1 MASRLPALRRLSLAP
16 SFYRSPIAAVR
27 HYAAPVQPPKPRGGN
42 PNPSPPSGL
51 ESLFGP
57 GSPQEGTT
65 VAPKPTGTTQPSEP
79 SPPKKPD
86 VELPGLEGGETEAEG
101 KSFKERRNP
110 KLSEAG
116 TRVGT
121 GGGGGGGSGGSGGP
135 GGQIPGGMTPNQ
147 LLLAVIR

>member
-1 MASRLPALRRLSLAP
+1 MASRFPALRRLSLAP
-16 SFYRSPIAAVR
+16 TYARTLPIAAVR
-27 HYAAPVQPPKPRGGN
+27 RYAAPTQPPKPSGGN
-42 PNPSPPSGL
+42 PNPSPPAGL

-65 VAPKPTGTTQPSEP
+65 VAPKPAGTGPPSEP
-79 SPPKKPD
+79 SQPKKPD
-86 VELPGLEGGETEAEG
+86 VGLPGLEGEAED
-101 KSFKERRNP
+101 KPFKERRNP

-116 TRVGT
+116 KRVGT
-121 GGGGGGGSGGSGGP
+121 GGGGGGGGSGGSGGP